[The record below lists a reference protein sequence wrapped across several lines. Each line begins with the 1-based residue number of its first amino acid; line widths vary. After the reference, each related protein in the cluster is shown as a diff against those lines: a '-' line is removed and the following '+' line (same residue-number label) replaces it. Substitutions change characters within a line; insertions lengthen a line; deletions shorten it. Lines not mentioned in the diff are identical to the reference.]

1 MAARP
6 NQGNAQGGH
15 QRSTHASAPDR
26 DNLYQLLSVPYT
38 ASASEIT
45 KSYREAMKRFHPDR
59 VLPEHRQ
66 AAEELSKDL
75 NRAYKTLSNPDERL
89 SYDRSIRKVEV
100 QGQVMQRYTGEFGG
114 PRYAQQDPHATRL
127 KRDITD
133 AERRDY
139 RRSERSAFLTLFSV
153 FLVVTLGAIGLILV
167 GGLVSF
173 LFRLIFS

>member
-6 NQGNAQGGH
+6 NQGHAHGGH
-15 QRSTHASAPDR
+15 QRSTNAPAADR

-45 KSYREAMKRFHPDR
+45 KSYRDAMKRFHPDR
-59 VLPEHRQ
+59 VLPEHRE
-66 AAEELSKDL
+66 AAEDLCKDL
-75 NRAYKTLSNPDERL
+75 NRAYRTLSNPVERL
-89 SYDRSIRKVEV
+89 AYDRTIRKTEV

-114 PRYAQQDPHATRL
+114 PRYGQQDPHAARL
-127 KRDITD
+127 KRDITE
-133 AERRDY
+133 AERREY

-173 LFRLIFS
+173 LVRLIVS